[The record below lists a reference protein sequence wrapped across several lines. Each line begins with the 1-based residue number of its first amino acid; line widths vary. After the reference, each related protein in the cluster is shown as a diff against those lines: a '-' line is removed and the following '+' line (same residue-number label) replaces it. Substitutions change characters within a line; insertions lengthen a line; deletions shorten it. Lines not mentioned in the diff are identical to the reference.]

1 MTKVYELLQVRV
13 SGRYP
18 VRDSYDRSLG
28 IYSSLGKAYEAM
40 QTSIKKEKGWVTL
53 SEILCY
59 IIYEKRLDARP
70 YAEEVFIHTYT
81 REGNLNDE
89 WFVADEDDEEQINL
103 KPYYGCPKEKIRF
116 KRGDIVEEWCGNKSY
131 LSIVATMPN
140 TTEDFLKAKLRWEES
155 YKKWGH
161 STPLFEEKRTIWDST
176 NYCYSVYSLGEGDT
190 HSHPF
195 SPYLFAPTRKVPLT
209 LKRKLEKKLEEMN
222 ILYNSPKTN

>member
-103 KPYYGCPKEKIRF
+103 KPYYGCPKEKIRLDNRLLDSLAGAA
-116 KRGDIVEEWCGNKSY
+116 KPGSRTAADRAPGAEERRFGKPRH
-131 LSIVATMPN
+131 A
-140 TTEDFLKAKLRWEES
+140 
-155 YKKWGH
+155 
-161 STPLFEEKRTIWDST
+161 
-176 NYCYSVYSLGEGDT
+176 VYPAHGI
-190 HSHPF
+190 
-195 SPYLFAPTRKVPLT
+195 TR
-209 LKRKLEKKLEEMN
+209 
-222 ILYNSPKTN
+222 